1 MYKALKKAAV
11 SANSDTMETVN
22 HSKNGK
28 NPERKSRNVFSMNKF
43 LFIAFVLFSFSIV
56 GCEKNHNDDLNPTDP
71 TEGDSTTVE
80 QDKANIRASFDRLK
94 SLIENFK
101 NGSFYQF
108 ADKFIDYRKVEKQ
121 DYYYNHVGD
130 GNGNYSVD
138 YETGEFIYTPGEGDY
153 EKTSSFYYSGAVSE
167 FVQLLGEKLADVIEF
182 DDIEDNRRFNLSSF
196 AGKYEWNKSSESWT
210 ESPNN
215 AIIVL
220 FPSDKNRATNDCEAA
235 FNSYEDKK
243 CNIEGND
250 IYLPVK
256 ADISFKQNN
265 KLLFS
270 AKIEADFTNYGV
282 PKSVTSGIYV
292 APLQFN
298 LALKQEDPKKFSA
311 KVGVEDE
318 TTAENNLEIKSEVA
332 LSSDLTQYSDIDDM
346 EVTVLKLEIKQH
358 KLAITGTVDIKTLSN
373 LENTAANINKH
384 IDFKVSY
391 NNRKI
396 GSLKVVE
403 EKDGNQYLYIVY
415 NDGTQEN
422 TSIYYDKFIEDIKDI
437 FKETLER

>member
-1 MYKALKKAAV
+1 M
-11 SANSDTMETVN
+11 
-22 HSKNGK
+22 
-28 NPERKSRNVFSMNKF
+28 
-43 LFIAFVLFSFSIV
+43 
-56 GCEKNHNDDLNPTDP
+56 
-71 TEGDSTTVE
+71 
-80 QDKANIRASFDRLK
+80 K

-108 ADKFIDYRKVEKQ
+108 ADKFIDYREVEKQ
-121 DYYYNHVGD
+121 EYYYDYVGD
-130 GNGNYSVD
+130 GKGNYSYN
-138 YETGEFIYTPGEGDY
+138 YETGGFIHTPGAGNY
-153 EKTSSFYYSGAVSE
+153 ERTSYSYYSGTVSE
-167 FVQLLGEKLADVIEF
+167 FVQLLGEKLAGVVEL
-182 DDIEDNRRFNLSSF
+182 DDIEDNRRFNFSSF
-196 AGKYEWNKSSESWT
+196 SGKYEWNKSSENWIKSQ
-210 ESPNN
+210 SN

-220 FPSDKNRATNDCEAA
+220 FPSDKNKETNDCEAA
-235 FNSYEDKK
+235 FKSYEDKK

-270 AKIEADFTNYGV
+270 ANVEADFTNYGI
-282 PKSVTSGIYV
+282 PKSVTTGVYV

-311 KVGVEDE
+311 KVGIEDE

-332 LSSDLTQYSDIDDM
+332 LSGDLTQYSDVDDM

-358 KLAITGTVDIKTLSN
+358 KLSIVGTVDVKALSN
-373 LENTAANINKH
+373 LDNTAANINKN

-391 NNRKI
+391 DDKNI

-403 EKDGNQYLYIVY
+403 GNTGNQYLYIVY
-415 NDGTQEN
+415 SDGTQEN
-422 TSIYYDKFIEDIKDI
+422 TSLYYDKFIEDIKGI